1 MFLAKLRH
9 NQNVA
14 KMTYTATAPIGKS
27 LLMQLRELFHK
38 DSMRWGCMFDIFMF
52 SGARALECLQLK
64 VSHVAIPV
72 EDIEMTWVDGD
83 CALYEVKKGI
93 GHRYEAREDILIYT
107 TKQDRGNRRST
118 RSVAM
123 GPIPKKSIEAYL
135 NSFERPIG
143 PDDWLFPGQETH
155 LQYQTA
161 LDKLRLNCKKLKITE
176 AVIGGRIG
184 FHMIRKAFSL
194 ALYQTLG
201 STYEAAMKVRREL
214 GHTNVETT
222 YRYIGIKIDEGASEV
237 IRTGSIYDVKLVD
250 RIIGKESALISWS
263 TLYDIFESSGALDIQ
278 LASWLRTYSQDEG
291 DIQRTIEWMKSKKQ
305 KIEYLW

>member
-1 MFLAKLRH
+1 
-9 NQNVA
+9 
-14 KMTYTATAPIGKS
+14 MTYTATAPLGKT
-27 LLMQLRELFHK
+27 LLMQLRDLFHK
-38 DSMRWGCMFDIFMF
+38 DSVRWGCMFDIFMF
-52 SGARALECLQLK
+52 SGVRAMEGLALK

-72 EDIEMTWVDGD
+72 EDIEMTWIDGD
-83 CALYEVKKGI
+83 CALYEIRKGV
-93 GHRYEAREDILIYT
+93 GHRYEAREDILVYT
-107 TKQDRGNRRST
+107 TKQNIGARKATRNVAMAPIT
-118 RSVAM
+118 KRSV
-123 GPIPKKSIEAYL
+123 EAYL
-135 NSFERPIG
+135 NSFEKPIG
-143 PDDWLFPGQETH
+143 PDDWMFPGQETH

-214 GHTNVETT
+214 GHANVETT
-222 YRYIGIKIDEGASEV
+222 YRYIGIKIDEGASDA

-250 RIIGKESALISWS
+250 RILGKESALISWS
-263 TLYDIFESSGALDIQ
+263 TLYDIFDSSGALDVQ
-278 LASWLRTYSQDEG
+278 LASWLRNYSQDEA
-291 DIQRTIEWMKSKKQ
+291 DVQRTIEWMKNKKQ